1 MDTEVSY
8 ILIIKKDLLS
18 LYHRK
23 RWYKHKRWY
32 KMSKLDALLELWNS
46 KLPLP
51 EQLQQRL
58 DRKFTLEFNY
68 NSNHIEGNQLTY
80 GQTEILLLFGKVV
93 NAANMRDL
101 EEMKSH
107 DVALKMMISEAKE
120 TGRPLTEVFI
130 RQLHQIMF
138 REDYEERRVA
148 PDGTVYSYT
157 VHVGRYKTR
166 GNSVRTK
173 TGELFEYASKEET
186 PGLMYD
192 LVKWYNEEAEKGALT
207 AIELAT
213 LFHYRYI
220 RIHPFEDGNGRIS
233 RLLMNFILLR
243 HNYPM
248 IVVRHKDKDRYLD
261 ALAKSDANVDPR
273 PSFGAK
279 ASIEQIAP
287 FLDYMKKALEKEIED
302 NLAFIDETAENVW
315 WFNGEFVTFRSQ
327 NTIKILNLLFEHPGI
342 TVREL
347 VEDVGINK
355 SAIQKQL
362 ASLQEKGFI
371 VRTDGKRGTW
381 HVAIVCTTGKGG
393 TR

>member
-1 MDTEVSY
+1 MG
-8 ILIIKKDLLS
+8 
-18 LYHRK
+18 
-23 RWYKHKRWY
+23 
-32 KMSKLDALLELWNS
+32 KLDALLERWNS

-51 EQLQQRL
+51 EQLQHRL
-58 DRKFTLEFNY
+58 DRKFMLEFNY

-93 NAANMRDL
+93 NPANMRDL

-120 TGRPLTEVFI
+120 TGKPLTEVFI

-138 REDYEERRVA
+138 REDYEEQRVA
-148 PDGTVYSYT
+148 PDGTVSYYT

-186 PGLMYD
+186 PGLMYS
-192 LVKWYNEEAEKGALT
+192 LVKWYNEEAEKGIFSPL
-207 AIELAT
+207 ELAT

-220 RIHPFEDGNGRIS
+220 RIHPFEDGNGRVA

-248 IVVRHKDKDRYLD
+248 IVVRHRDKDRYLD
-261 ALAKSDANVDPR
+261 ALAKSDVNVDSR
-273 PSFGAK
+273 PSFGAN

-287 FLDYMKKALEKEIED
+287 FLDYMKDAMVKEMED

-327 NTIKILNLLFEHPGI
+327 NTIKILNLLTEHPGI
-342 TVREL
+342 TVRDLTEK
-347 VEDVGINK
+347 VGINK
-355 SAIQKQL
+355 SAVQKQL
-362 ASLQEKGFI
+362 ASLREKGFI
-371 VRTDGKRGTW
+371 IRTDGKRGTW
-381 HVAIVCTTGKGG
+381 HVAIVCTTEKGG
-393 TR
+393 TKSGQLNLLANNY

>member
-1 MDTEVSY
+1 MG
-8 ILIIKKDLLS
+8 
-18 LYHRK
+18 
-23 RWYKHKRWY
+23 
-32 KMSKLDALLELWNS
+32 KLDALLERWNS

-51 EQLQQRL
+51 EQLQHRL
-58 DRKFTLEFNY
+58 DRKFMLEFNY

-93 NAANMRDL
+93 NPANMRDL

-120 TGRPLTEVFI
+120 TGKPLTEVFI

-138 REDYEERRVA
+138 REDYEEQRVA
-148 PDGTVYSYT
+148 SDGTVSYYT

-186 PGLMYD
+186 PGLMYS
-192 LVKWYNEEAEKGALT
+192 LVKWYNEEAEKGIFSPL
-207 AIELAT
+207 ELAT

-220 RIHPFEDGNGRIS
+220 RIHPFEDGNGRVA

-248 IVVRHKDKDRYLD
+248 IVVRHRDKDRYLD
-261 ALAKSDANVDPR
+261 ALAKSDVNVDSR
-273 PSFGAK
+273 PSFGAN

-287 FLDYMKKALEKEIED
+287 FLDYMKDAMVKEMED

-327 NTIKILNLLFEHPGI
+327 NTIKILNLLTEHPGI
-342 TVREL
+342 TVRDLTEK
-347 VEDVGINK
+347 VGINK
-355 SAIQKQL
+355 SAVQKQL
-362 ASLQEKGFI
+362 ASLREKGFI
-371 VRTDGKRGTW
+371 IRTDGKRGTW
-381 HVAIVCTTGKGG
+381 HVAIVCTTEKGG
-393 TR
+393 TKSGQLNLLANNS

>member
-1 MDTEVSY
+1 
-8 ILIIKKDLLS
+8 
-18 LYHRK
+18 
-23 RWYKHKRWY
+23 
-32 KMSKLDALLELWNS
+32 MSKLDTLLELWNS

-120 TGRPLTEVFI
+120 TGKPLTEVFI

-166 GNSVRTK
+166 ANSVRTK

-327 NTIKILNLLFEHPGI
+327 NTIKILNLLSEHPGI

>member
-1 MDTEVSY
+1 MG
-8 ILIIKKDLLS
+8 
-18 LYHRK
+18 
-23 RWYKHKRWY
+23 
-32 KMSKLDALLELWNS
+32 KLDALLERWNS

-51 EQLQQRL
+51 EQLQHRL
-58 DRKFTLEFNY
+58 DRKFMLEFNY

-93 NAANMRDL
+93 NPANMRDL

-120 TGRPLTEVFI
+120 TGKPLTEVFI

-138 REDYEERRVA
+138 REDYEEQRVA
-148 PDGTVYSYT
+148 PDGTVSYYT

-186 PGLMYD
+186 PGLMYS
-192 LVKWYNEEAEKGALT
+192 LVKWYNEEAEKGIFSPL
-207 AIELAT
+207 ELAT

-220 RIHPFEDGNGRIS
+220 RIHPFEDGNGRVA

-248 IVVRHKDKDRYLD
+248 IVVRHRDKDRYLD
-261 ALAKSDANVDPR
+261 ALAKSDVNVDSR
-273 PSFGAK
+273 PSFGAN

-287 FLDYMKKALEKEIED
+287 FLDYMKDAMVKEMED

-327 NTIKILNLLFEHPGI
+327 NTIKILNLLTEHPGI
-342 TVREL
+342 TVRDL
-347 VEDVGINK
+347 TDKVGINK
-355 SAIQKQL
+355 SAVQKQL
-362 ASLQEKGFI
+362 ASLREKGFI
-371 VRTDGKRGTW
+371 IRTDGKRGTW
-381 HVAIVCTTGKGG
+381 HVAIVCTTEKGG
-393 TR
+393 TKSGQLNLLANNS

>member
-1 MDTEVSY
+1 
-8 ILIIKKDLLS
+8 
-18 LYHRK
+18 
-23 RWYKHKRWY
+23 
-32 KMSKLDALLELWNS
+32 MSKLDALLELWNS

-120 TGRPLTEVFI
+120 TGKPLTEVFI

-166 GNSVRTK
+166 ANSVRTK

-243 HNYPM
+243 HKYPM

-287 FLDYMKKALEKEIED
+287 
-302 NLAFIDETAENVW
+302 
-315 WFNGEFVTFRSQ
+315 R
-327 NTIKILNLLFEHPGI
+327 
-342 TVREL
+342 
-347 VEDVGINK
+347 
-355 SAIQKQL
+355 
-362 ASLQEKGFI
+362 
-371 VRTDGKRGTW
+371 
-381 HVAIVCTTGKGG
+381 
-393 TR
+393 